1 MELNCSM
8 AINLVIKLMADV
20 EKMDKPGAD
29 KKKWV
34 KEELNSLMPDF
45 YAEHH
50 ILVSELI
57 DAFVFIASSPELIQH
72 GKNCS
77 KICGKLFG
85 CYV

>member
-34 KEELNSLMPDF
+34 IFTRNIIYL
-45 YAEHH
+45 
-50 ILVSELI
+50 LV
-57 DAFVFIASSPELIQH
+57 
-72 GKNCS
+72 N
-77 KICGKLFG
+77 
-85 CYV
+85 